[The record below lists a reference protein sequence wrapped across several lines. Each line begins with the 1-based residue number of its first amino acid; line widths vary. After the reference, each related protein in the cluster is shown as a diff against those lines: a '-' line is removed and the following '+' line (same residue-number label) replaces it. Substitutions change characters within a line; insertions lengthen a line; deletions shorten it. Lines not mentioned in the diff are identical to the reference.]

1 MSEDYDPE
9 GIADLIDVFGLADSS
24 LRKVPKVESSTSIQ
38 ELAHPV
44 LRIPWQPAH
53 SANVELAVA
62 YPHALAR
69 LLEWSKGANGAHVVN
84 HFCLQSRGIT
94 YSASIVHHRHDHLRI
109 RQAKDAGP
117 NAQALPLTTGETLH
131 LPSTYTMLAHLL
143 PRRDSQLSGR
153 RIAELGAGLGLASS
167 VLQQVEP
174 APSRLVVTD
183 GDSEVLPLLCTNLE
197 ANRRTSHDGEPRKV
211 VPECFRLLWGEPL
224 PECDGA
230 DGSDVDEARPVTP
243 LAAAFDLVLAA
254 DAVFSATPPKASGS
268 RYECDTATASTVRA
282 LFATA
287 ASLLDP
293 RASDP
298 PARLVLTC
306 EPRDRLK
313 PSAADPLRA
322 LVPKLAEEAGFRCVE
337 WAARRL
343 IGTAQPD
350 WLTDVLVFELVAS
363 RSPDI
368 AAPDRTSS
376 SAYTPDFLEWRGR
389 CMARHGRR
397 PEETRQSAA

>member
-1 MSEDYDPE
+1 MLNWPLH
-9 GIADLIDVFGLADSS
+9 I
-24 LRKVPKVESSTSIQ
+24 
-38 ELAHPV
+38 
-44 LRIPWQPAH
+44 
-53 SANVELAVA
+53 
-62 YPHALAR
+62 HALAGLAEMVKR
-69 LLEWSKGANGAHVVN
+69 REWCTCGESFLSPKSGHHVLSL
-84 HFCLQSRGIT
+84 H
-94 YSASIVHHRHDHLRI
+94 SASSARPSSHSSSKRCWAKRPGTAADDGRNAASPLYIHDARSLAAAARLATLRSAYRRARCRSWLGVQRSSRSSRSYRGSSSPMEIARCSTAVH
-109 RQAKDAGP
+109 Q
-117 NAQALPLTTGETLH
+117 
-131 LPSTYTMLAHLL
+131 
-143 PRRDSQLSGR
+143 
-153 RIAELGAGLGLASS
+153 
-167 VLQQVEP
+167 
-174 APSRLVVTD
+174 
-183 GDSEVLPLLCTNLE
+183 LE

-211 VPECFRLLWGEPL
+211 VPECFRYVGEPL

-230 DGSDVDEARPVTP
+230 DGSDVGEARPVTP

-368 AAPDRTSS
+368 AAPDRHLRRHTRL
-376 SAYTPDFLEWRGR
+376 TFLNGDDAAWHGTDGGQKRRGR
-389 CMARHGRR
+389 VQHEYFSCIYLSWVTMVERCVDTIREFVCAYGNGPRR
-397 PEETRQSAA
+397 VHVRYQPTVL

>member
-1 MSEDYDPE
+1 MSHRLQFKSLHTQYCAYR
-9 GIADLIDVFGLADSS
+9 GS
-24 LRKVPKVESSTSIQ
+24 LRTQQMLNWPLHIHTHWR
-38 ELAHPV
+38 A
-44 LRIPWQPAH
+44 
-53 SANVELAVA
+53 
-62 YPHALAR
+62 

-230 DGSDVDEARPVTP
+230 DGSDVGEARPVTP

-268 RYECDTATASTVRA
+268 RYECDAATASTVRA

-306 EPRDRLK
+306 EPRDRLGRAQRIHCAPWSPNLPK
-313 PSAADPLRA
+313 RRDFAALSGQRA
-322 LVPKLAEEAGFRCVE
+322 
-337 WAARRL
+337 
-343 IGTAQPD
+343 
-350 WLTDVLVFELVAS
+350 AS
-363 RSPDI
+363 
-368 AAPDRTSS
+368 
-376 SAYTPDFLEWRGR
+376 
-389 CMARHGRR
+389 
-397 PEETRQSAA
+397 